1 MSRQIVSRLLK
12 TNYVVLGDGI
22 TEQYYLKHLKG
33 LKNYKYAIRP
43 SLFAGITIETA
54 ESIIDDLLT
63 GGCDQIIY
71 FTDYDTIVNQNKV
84 EAFEKLKTKYSG
96 YEEVLICETMPS
108 IEYWFLLHYQKTTR
122 EFRNADEVCKFLKK
136 HLKDYSKKEDY
147 LKNAK
152 WVETLCADGKL
163 EKAIVNSKSVLKAYE
178 KGGGSHFSFSKNHL
192 AMAYFEEQKNLIQQ

>member
-1 MSRQIVSRLLK
+1 MSRQIVRRLLK
-12 TNYVVLGDGI
+12 ANYVVLGDEI

-43 SLFAGITIETA
+43 SLFAGLTIETA

-84 EAFEKLKTKYSG
+84 EAFASLKTKYSG

-122 EFRNADEVCKFLKK
+122 EFRNADDVCEFLKK
-136 HLKDYSKKEDY
+136 HIRDYSKKEDY

-152 WVETLCADGKL
+152 WVENLC
-163 EKAIVNSKSVLKAYE
+163 
-178 KGGGSHFSFSKNHL
+178 
-192 AMAYFEEQKNLIQQ
+192 